1 MDKVLVISYYW
12 PPAGGPGVQRILSF
26 VKYLPQFGWQPVVLT
41 VKNGEYTYWDTTL
54 AQKVPDNVKVY
65 RTMIVEP
72 YDLYRRFTRK
82 QKRARIPVAVLTRQQ
97 MSLREKIAHF
107 VRANFFVPDARVG
120 WIPFALEEGLKI
132 VRAEKIALIFTSSP
146 PHTVQ
151 LIGMRLMEKSGLP
164 WVADFRDPWTDIV
177 YYSGLK
183 RFRITVALDRFL
195 EKKVLSKANRVIA
208 ASPSIAD
215 SFREKVSSGHFSVIT
230 NGFDEEDFSDIN
242 PIRPPQKFRITYVG
256 NMGATQN
263 PEVLFKTLVAL
274 VRGDRGF
281 CSAFDLLFVGNV
293 ESSVVSTMRR
303 FRLDHLAKIVP
314 YVPHTEALRYMANSA
329 ILLLVINRAT
339 NNKGILTGKLFEY
352 LRIGRPILCIGPT
365 DGDAAEIIRET
376 GAGSVVDYE
385 DVEGCQKVVV
395 RYYNLWKCGKLS
407 PMANFR
413 EVEKYGRRNL
423 TKRLGSIFSQVSHH
437 ENWHDIRQRISL

>member
-1 MDKVLVISYYW
+1 MNKVLVISYYW
-12 PPAGGPGVQRILSF
+12 PPAGGPGVQRVLSF

-54 AQKVPDNVKVY
+54 AQKVPDNVRVY
-65 RTMIVEP
+65 RAMIVEP

-82 QKRARIPVAVLTRQQ
+82 QRKARIPVAVLTRQQ
-97 MSLREKIAHF
+97 ISLREKIAHF
-107 VRANFFVPDARVG
+107 ARANFFVPDARVG
-120 WIPFALEEGLKI
+120 WIPFALKEALKI
-132 VRAEKIALIFTSSP
+132 VQAEKIDLIFTSSP

-164 WVADFRDPWTDIV
+164 WVADFRDPWTEIR
-177 YYSGLK
+177 YYCGVK
-183 RFRITVALDRFL
+183 RFTTTVKVDSLL
-195 EKKVLSKANRVIA
+195 EKRVLSRANRVIA

-215 SFREKVSSGHFSVIT
+215 SFREKVSSGHFCVIT

-242 PIRPPQKFRITYVG
+242 PIRHPQKFRITYVG

-263 PEVLFKTLVAL
+263 PEVLFRTLVAL
-274 VRGDRGF
+274 VRGDSRF

-303 FRLDHLAKIVP
+303 FRLDHLAQIVP
-314 YVPHTEALRYMANSA
+314 YVPHTEALMYMIKSA
-329 ILLLVINRAT
+329 ILLLVIPRTT
-339 NNKGILTGKLFEY
+339 NNKVIPGKLFEY
-352 LRIGRPILCIGPT
+352 LRTGRPILCIGPT
-365 DGDAAEIIRET
+365 DGDAAEIIKET

-385 DVEGCQKVVV
+385 DVEGCEKVVV
-395 RYYNLWKCGKLS
+395 RYYKLWKCGKLS

-413 EVEKYGRRNL
+413 EVEKYERRNL
-423 TKRLGSIFSQVSHH
+423 TKRLGSIFSQVLHH
-437 ENWHDIRQRISL
+437 ENWDDIGQRISL